1 MKQKIFE
8 ESLPVID
15 SDIEIYFKNGKT
27 SEVKFLNQ
35 IKINSWKHLKYPLL
49 LNTIVSLILFFTIY
63 LSTKDV
69 FVSSIS
75 SIIVFIA
82 GYLVIIIATLL
93 ETPRAQEFYENLIS
107 KNKYIRKFFME
118 KENFVVFKNPQKH
131 IEMKMPKAWDGIID
145 VRFSG
150 DCEKKREKLTV
161 YHKGWNNYIL
171 EIFLC
176 NQSINGEVRVCA
188 KHWR

>member
-1 MKQKIFE
+1 MNKTFKQG
-8 ESLPVID
+8 LPIID
-15 SDIEIYFKNGKT
+15 SDIEVYFEEGKT

-49 LNTIVSLILFFTIY
+49 LNTIVSFILFFTICF
-63 LSTKDV
+63 STKDI

-82 GYLVIIIATLL
+82 GYLVIIISTLL
-93 ETPRAQEFYENLIS
+93 ETPRAQEFYEKLVS

-118 KENFVVFKNPQKH
+118 EENFTVFKNPINH

-145 VRFSG
+145 IRFSG
-150 DCEKKREKLTV
+150 DCEEKRQKMSL
-161 YHKGWNNYIL
+161 YHKGWNKYIL
-171 EIFLC
+171 EIFLKE
-176 NQSINGEVRVCA
+176 QSIDGEVKVCA